1 MRDPE
6 IRWRAVSE
14 RDARFDNA
22 FVFGVRSTGVFC
34 KPSCPARRPRREN
47 VSFFDSSAD
56 AASAGFRACRR
67 CLPERSNA
75 LDPQVR
81 MVTRACRLIA
91 ENADAPPSLTALGE
105 LLKVSPHHFQRTF
118 KSIVGVT
125 PRRYAE
131 ALRLERFKAQVKE
144 GRDVTD
150 ALYEAG
156 YGSSSRLYE
165 KAPSQLGMTP
175 ATYQK
180 GGRGMSISYTIVSCE
195 LGRLLVAATE
205 RGLCAVAFGDDD
217 DKLAADLMAE
227 YPAAKVGR
235 GGDALSAS
243 VAALLAHLGGKESR
257 LDLPLDLR
265 TTAFRLRVWEE
276 LRRIPYG
283 ETRTY
288 GEVAAAIGQPT
299 ATRAVASTCA
309 ANPVALVTPCHRVVR
324 EGGALSGY
332 RWGVERK
339 RRLLEREQESSAVQA

>member
-144 GRDVTD
+144 GHDVTD

-165 KAPSQLGMTP
+165 KAPLQLGMTP

-180 GGRGMSISYTIVSCE
+180 GGRGMSISYTAVECE

-205 RGLCAVAFGDDD
+205 RGLCAVMFGDDD
-217 DKLAADLMAE
+217 ERLLANLIAE
-227 YPAAKVGR
+227 YPAAEIGR
-235 GGDALSAS
+235 DDGPLGAS
-243 VAALLAHLGGKESR
+243 VSALLAHLEGKQPR

-265 TTAFRLRVWEE
+265 ATAFRLRVWEE

-283 ETRTY
+283 ETRPY
-288 GEVAAAIGQPT
+288 GEVASAIGQPT
-299 ATRAVASTCA
+299 ATRAVASACA

>member
-1 MRDPE
+1 MTDPE

-14 RDARFDNA
+14 RDSRFDGA
-22 FVFGVRSTGVFC
+22 FVFGVRSTGIYC

-47 VSFFDSSAD
+47 VSFYDSSAD
-56 AASAGFRACRR
+56 AARSGFRACRR
-67 CLPERSNA
+67 CLPQQSSA
-75 LDPQVR
+75 PDPQAR

-91 ENADAPPSLTALGE
+91 ENPDATLSLAALGE
-105 LLKVSPHHFQRTF
+105 LLKVSPYHFQRTF
-118 KSIVGVT
+118 KNFVGVT
-125 PRRYAE
+125 PRQYAA

-144 GRDVTD
+144 GRGVTG

-165 KAPSQLGMTP
+165 KALPQLGMTP

-180 GGRGMSISYTIVSCE
+180 GGRGMSISYTVVNCE
-195 LGRLLVAATE
+195 LGQLLVAATE
-205 RGLCAVAFGDDD
+205 RGLCAVTFGDDEGT
-217 DKLAADLMAE
+217 LSADLVGE
-227 YPAAKVGR
+227 YPAAEIRRDDGPL
-235 GGDALSAS
+235 GSS
-243 VAALLAHLGGKESR
+243 VSALLAHLAGKQPR

-265 TTAFRLRVWEE
+265 ATAFRLRVWEE

-283 ETRTY
+283 ETRSY
-288 GEVAAAIGQPT
+288 GEVAAAIGQST
-299 ATRAVASTCA
+299 ATRAVASACA

-339 RRLLEREQESSAVQA
+339 RRLLEREQEVSDA